1 MDSVEKEVTEDE
13 EMSENKT
20 TSNVGS
26 QVKKVVDGATSLAEN
41 ARDTIEKD
49 MDTVNKA
56 LEQSM
61 DDVAAKVQDAVEEDL
76 EQIGK
81 AMGVVNPPSK
91 KAMEPLT
98 ISEAIA
104 NVTKAVAKV
113 PTDVRDIVEEDATE
127 LAEKVEEAL
136 DTMVADVQDVVE
148 SDL

>member
-1 MDSVEKEVTEDE
+1 VEKEVTEDE

-81 AMGVVNPPSK
+81 AMGVV
-91 KAMEPLT
+91 
-98 ISEAIA
+98 
-104 NVTKAVAKV
+104 
-113 PTDVRDIVEEDATE
+113 
-127 LAEKVEEAL
+127 
-136 DTMVADVQDVVE
+136 
-148 SDL
+148 